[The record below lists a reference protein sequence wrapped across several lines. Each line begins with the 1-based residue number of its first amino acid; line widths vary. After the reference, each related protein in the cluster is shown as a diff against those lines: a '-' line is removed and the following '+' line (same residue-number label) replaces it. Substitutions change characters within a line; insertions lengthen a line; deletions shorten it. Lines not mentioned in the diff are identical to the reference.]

1 MKFEDVSDK
10 VFPWI
15 KTALPAPEEKDENG
29 DVFAADLVVRPF
41 IGDLVITFAVDT
53 GEYFELLQRGD
64 IPESMDDE
72 ALFALAKKNM
82 ADQVEFNLTGT
93 AYGGFGILA
102 GGDHEAGALC
112 LDFIWDY
119 CAREIAKDLIVA
131 VPARDCLFMAEADDA
146 EQVEGMKTI
155 ARDIFENGEQ
165 PLTKTLFLF
174 TAATREF
181 TVFGSL
187 YPSE

>member
-1 MKFEDVSDK
+1 MKFQDVSDK

-15 KTALPAPEEKDENG
+15 KTALPAPEEKDESG
-29 DVFAADLVVRPF
+29 EVFSANLVVRPF

-53 GEYFELLQRGD
+53 GEYFELLQR
-64 IPESMDDE
+64 DDLPAE
-72 ALFALAKKNM
+72 LDDDALFALAKKNM

-93 AYGGFGILA
+93 SYGGFGLLA

-119 CAREIAKDLIVA
+119 CAREIAKDLVVA

-146 EQVEGMKTI
+146 EQIEGMKSI
-155 ARDIFENGEQ
+155 ATDIFANGDS

-174 TAATREF
+174 NAATREF
-181 TVFGSL
+181 SVYGSL
-187 YPSE
+187 